1 MSIQPEVSIEVEW
14 HEIHATWTDITH
26 TGLTYATVAD
36 ANEELALLAAA
47 NKADLGAVL
56 APDTDSEV
64 AGALAVTIT
73 RPDFDATYIPK
84 YVLSYAPAHA

>member
-1 MSIQPEVSIEVEW
+1 MSIQSTWPIEVEW
-14 HEIHATWTDITH
+14 HEIHATWTGITH
-26 TGLTYATVAD
+26 TGLTYETVDD

-47 NKADLGAVL
+47 NRADLGAVL
-56 APDTDSEV
+56 APDADSEV

-84 YVLSYAPAHA
+84 YVLAYAPAR